1 MTSSSDGAAPS
12 GAAPRGDSASSEI
25 VEVYK
30 ILYQAGEP
38 LTVPEIVKRFPPGFE
53 SAAMRKYRE
62 HIKRTR
68 PGLAS
73 AVAGTRWPTETV
85 AEAME
90 WYIRQIIQTGLMNRK
105 FANKLKL
112 TRNIAGE
119 ITREGK
125 YTIGPSVPH
134 VRRIVTVEKATL
146 VPWTA
151 EENSEITQRHIAG
164 MRFLTEYDAYK
175 HTPKATKAQAEQLL
189 ELAEQAIKKQPS
201 QEST

>member
-90 WYIRQIIQTGLMNRK
+90 WYI
-105 FANKLKL
+105 
-112 TRNIAGE
+112 
-119 ITREGK
+119 
-125 YTIGPSVPH
+125 H